1 MTASPDDAAGSDIPP
16 RRDRGPAAP
25 SFPGTPGRRRP
36 EEAPM
41 PPEHDETVRLSAG
54 GPSGRPT
61 PIGQRPAVGH
71 PTDRE
76 PDDTRPVGREW
87 LQGAEPEPAPAGSNG
102 HAAAPVAEHLTAAGH
117 GGAPVT

>member
-41 PPEHDETVRLSAG
+41 PPEHDETIRLAAG

-61 PIGQRPAVGH
+61 PTRQRPAVQPGAGH
-71 PTDRE
+71 RE

-87 LQGAEPEPAPAGSNG
+87 LHGTPEPEPSAVP
-102 HAAAPVAEHLTAAGH
+102 PVAEHLTAAGH
-117 GGAPVT
+117 GGPSPATSD